1 MPDIRIETGNE
12 LLEIVLVQGE
22 TGPLSVRR
30 WGPRGAAPDLP
41 AGQSAVEVLTVDAGR
56 APSTPRSAG
65 GVVSQNLRYVS
76 HTAGTEAGWATLEV
90 LLRETDGDLEAV
102 LSIRTPPATR
112 AARAVVTITN
122 RSMDR
127 VRVVQ
132 AVSSL
137 ALQVALGGSAAT
149 SPDDLD
155 LASARSDWLGESRW
169 HTRLLRGDLV
179 DLALGAH
186 GNASA
191 RGCLTYAGTGAWST
205 GRALPTGA
213 LVQARPDDGTAA
225 AAFAWQIES
234 NGGWRW
240 EVGENTTGTYLA
252 LSGPTDADSQW
263 IARLAPGDS
272 FTTVPATLGT
282 GDGIEGAFA
291 ALTDFRRAARRD
303 HPDNQRL
310 PVVFNDYM
318 NTLMGDPTTEK
329 LLPLIDAAAEAGAEY
344 FVVDAGWYDDSGDW
358 WDSVGDWEPST
369 VRFPNGLGEVIDRI
383 RSRDMLPGLWLEP
396 EVVGVVSPAAERLP
410 VEAFLSRHGERI
422 VEHGRYHLDL
432 RHPAAIAH
440 LDAVVDRLVNDFG
453 VRYFKLDYNINPG
466 PGTDRAA
473 ASPGDGLLQ
482 HNRAHLAWLES
493 VLDRHP
499 HLVLEN
505 CASGAMRMD
514 FAMLSRLQLQSTSDQ
529 QDPQAYAP
537 IAAAAPLMVLPEQ
550 AANWAYPQPGMTD
563 EEIAFTLCTGI
574 LGRFYLSGYL
584 NTMSMPQQVLVAEA
598 VAAHKRIRHE
608 LAVGHASWP
617 LGIDQWTAPWVA
629 LAIGTAEVRH
639 LTLWKRNGAD
649 PTVRVPL
656 PDLVGLDLV
665 VDTVFPR
672 RLEPWEYRWDKVAAV
687 LTVTAGA
694 ESAARTLRIATSGLV
709 EQVTVDASVSTGGV
723 HGGATGMLYGL
734 ADEGVPSAALI
745 AGVRP
750 RTMAQKA
757 PHGLQHPG
765 GDALAQADG
774 YFAAGGSE
782 MVVYLQDVLAQ
793 WPYEEVGIDA
803 FCALA
808 QAMVAEVAAR
818 PDAHK
823 FVWVPFN
830 EGDWIWYADWSE
842 AGRARFLADWAT
854 VYRAIRAIDP
864 AARIVGPNES
874 HYYPERVRD
883 FFVYCVAN
891 DVVPQIMSWHEL
903 QPSSLEVY
911 PAHYRHYR
919 ELEKELGFGP
929 LPINIDEY
937 GNRRDMSNPAQLVQ
951 WIDLFETSKVDA
963 DLAYWTLAGNLDDHA
978 VNSGQ
983 ANGGWWL
990 LHWYA
995 GLTGHTVPV
1004 TVPHPDVRDSLRA
1017 LAAWDE
1023 SAAALSVLLGG
1034 TSADIALDLTG
1045 LSLTG
1050 PVRVRVSS
1058 VTWSGYEG
1066 DVSTPTL
1073 LRDDAATVRDGTLA
1087 LRIPNADPHAGFL
1100 VVVTPDGGGTPAPTS
1115 PWTVTVDTDAATTEG
1130 VTLVRHGDDPQHYT
1144 GSGRHAVTL
1153 AATTDAPSRVSF
1165 PVTVPT
1171 DGDYL
1176 LGITYGT
1183 DATPVT
1189 LGLVL
1194 DDAAPVQ
1201 LPAAPTLYSTYAG
1214 RLDTPVTLSA
1224 GAHEVTLTA
1233 AFGEVVTIDR
1243 IALTLLDPAPHR
1255 YDAVFARRA
1264 GGTVGHTAAVHG
1276 PGSVTLTGT
1285 DQLTF
1290 FIAVPSTGRYVLA
1303 VSADAGGTEP
1313 GSGGVSGAGTVLAVD
1328 GADVGAERAA
1338 VYLAVGVSVVTVRSS
1353 GAPVRVHSLSVT
1365 AEAGLSAA
1373 AVPGAGRR
1381 IPADRFTLA
1390 GPVRLAED
1398 HGTGYLDGFDS
1409 AEDSESAGSA
1419 GSAVIDLP
1427 DLLPGRY
1434 QLTVE
1439 YSNADRITGHLY
1451 NADVINRRLA
1461 VQRGTDAPTVVV
1473 FRHNYHWSNY
1483 QPHTVRFDVED
1494 GTGPLRLFA
1503 VDGPG
1508 PRIAAVRLDPLVRA
1522 GGTA

>member
-30 WGPRGAAPDLP
+30 WGPRGSAPDLP
-41 AGQSAVEVLTVDAGR
+41 AGQSAVEILTVDAGR
-56 APSTPRSAG
+56 APSTPRAAG
-65 GVVSQNLRYVS
+65 GVVSQNLRYLS
-76 HTAGTEAGWATLEV
+76 HTSSTEAGWATLEV
-90 LLRETDGDLEAV
+90 LLRETGGDLEAT

-112 AARAVVTITN
+112 AARATVTITN
-122 RSMDR
+122 RSTDR

-137 ALQVALGGSAAT
+137 ALQVALGGAAAA
-149 SPDDLD
+149 SPDDLN
-155 LASARSDWLGESRW
+155 LASARCDWIGESRW
-169 HTRLLRGDLV
+169 STRLLREDLV

-186 GNASA
+186 GDTSA
-191 RGCLTYAGTGAWST
+191 RGCLAYSSTGSWST
-205 GRALPTGA
+205 GRALPAGA
-213 LVQARPDDGTAA
+213 LVEARPAEDALP

-240 EVGENTTGTYLA
+240 EVGENAAGTYLA
-252 LSGPTDADSQW
+252 LGGPTDADSQW
-263 IARLAPGDS
+263 VARLAPGES
-272 FTTVPATLGT
+272 FTTVPATLAAGA
-282 GDGIEGAFA
+282 GIEGAFA
-291 ALTDFRRAARRD
+291 ALTDFRRAARRG

-310 PVVFNDYM
+310 SVVFNDYM

-344 FVVDAGWYDDSGDW
+344 FCVDAGWYDDSGDW

-383 RSRDMLPGLWLEP
+383 RSRDLVPGLWLEP
-396 EVVGVVSPAAERLP
+396 EVVGVASPAAERLP
-410 VEAFLSRHGERI
+410 AEAFFSRHGERI

-440 LDAVVDRLVNDFG
+440 LDEVVDRLVNDFG

-466 PGTDRAA
+466 PGTDLAA
-473 ASPGDGLLQ
+473 TSPGDGLLQ

-499 HLVLEN
+499 DLVLEN

-529 QDPQAYAP
+529 QDPQTYAS
-537 IAAAAPLMVLPEQ
+537 IAAAAPLMMLPEQ
-550 AANWAYPQPGMTD
+550 AANWAYPQPSMTD
-563 EEIAFTLCTGI
+563 EGMAFTLCTGI

-584 NTMSMPQQVLVAEA
+584 NTMTMPQQVLVAEA
-598 VAAHKRIRHE
+598 VAAHKRMRHE

-629 LAIGTAEVRH
+629 LAIGTVEVRH
-639 LTLWKRNGAD
+639 LTLWKRDGAE

-656 PDLVGLDLV
+656 PDLAGLDVV

-672 RLEPWEYRWDKVAAV
+672 RLEPWEYRWDSVAAV

-694 ESAARTLRIATSGLV
+694 AAAARTLRISTGPLV
-709 EQVTVDASVSTGGV
+709 EQVTVDAGVSTGAV

-757 PHGLQHPG
+757 PHGLQHPN
-765 GDALAQADG
+765 GDALRQADG

-782 MVVYLQDVLAQ
+782 MVVYMQDVLAQ
-793 WPYEEVGIDA
+793 WPYEEVGIEA
-803 FCALA
+803 FCELA
-808 QAMVAEVAAR
+808 QTMVTEVAAR
-818 PDAHK
+818 PDADR

-830 EGDWIWYADWSE
+830 EGDWIWYADWS
-842 AGRARFLADWAT
+842 ATGRARFLADWAT
-854 VYRAIRAIDP
+854 VYRAIRAVDP

-919 ELEKELGFGP
+919 ELEQELGFGP

-1004 TVPHPDVRDSLRA
+1004 TVPHPGVRDSLRA
-1017 LAAWDE
+1017 LAAWDD
-1023 SAAALSVLLGG
+1023 SASSLSVLLGG
-1034 TSADIALDLTG
+1034 TSADIGLNLTG

-1050 PVRVRVSS
+1050 AVRVRVSS

-1066 DVSTPTL
+1066 DVSAPTL
-1073 LRDDAATVRDGTLA
+1073 LRDDAATVQDGTLGVH
-1087 LRIPNADPHAGFL
+1087 IPNADPHAGFL
-1100 VVVTPDGGGTPAPTS
+1100 VVVTPDGGGTAAPLA
-1115 PWTVTVDTDAATTEG
+1115 PWSVTVDTDLARTAAAGTTG

-1144 GSGRHAVTL
+1144 GSGRHSLTL
-1153 AATTDAPSRVSF
+1153 AATADADSRVTF
-1165 PVTVPT
+1165 PVTVPET
-1171 DGDYL
+1171 GAYL

-1189 LGLVL
+1189 LGLAI
-1194 DDAAPVQ
+1194 DGAAPVQ
-1201 LPAAPTLYSTYAG
+1201 LPAPPTLYTTYAG
-1214 RLDTPVTLSA
+1214 RLDTTVHLSA
-1224 GAHEVTLTA
+1224 GAHDVTLTA
-1233 AFGEVVTIDR
+1233 GIGEVVAIDR
-1243 IALTLLDPAPHR
+1243 ISLTRVEAKARR
-1255 YDAVFARRA
+1255 YDAVFAWRTGA
-1264 GGTVGHTAAVHG
+1264 AVEHTAAVHG
-1276 PGSVTLTGT
+1276 PGSVTLAGAAL
-1285 DQLTF
+1285 LTF
-1290 FIAVPSTGRYVLA
+1290 FIAVPSTGRYTLAVAADGAAGAGADAVLA
-1303 VSADAGGTEP
+1303 V
-1313 GSGGVSGAGTVLAVD
+1313 GGV
-1328 GADVGAERAA
+1328 DVGAGPAA
-1338 VYLAVGVSVVTVRSS
+1338 VYLAVGVSVVTVRST
-1353 GAPVRVHSLSVT
+1353 GAPVRVHSLSVSAEPAPEPTTGPGTGIRIT
-1365 AEAGLSAA
+1365 A
-1373 AVPGAGRR
+1373 
-1381 IPADRFTLA
+1381 DQFTLTE
-1390 GPVRLAED
+1390 PVRLAD
-1398 HGTGYLDGFDS
+1398 DAGTAYLEGFAPVGS
-1409 AEDSESAGSA
+1409 AAEVA

-1427 DLLPGRY
+1427 DLDPGDY
-1434 QLTVE
+1434 MLTLE
-1439 YSNADRITGHLY
+1439 YSNADRATGHLY

-1461 VQRGTDAPTVVV
+1461 IRRGTDAPSTVVL
-1473 FRHNYHWSNY
+1473 RHNYSWSNY
-1483 QPHTVRFDVED
+1483 QPLTVPFRVLA
-1494 GTGPLRLFA
+1494 GTGPLHIA
-1503 VDGPG
+1503 AAGGPG
-1508 PRIAAVRLDPLVRA
+1508 PRIVAVRLDPLVGS
-1522 GGTA
+1522 GGAA

>member
-1 MPDIRIETGNE
+1 MSDIRIETGNE
-12 LLEIVLVQGE
+12 VLEIVLVQSGDA
-22 TGPLSVRR
+22 PLSVRR

-41 AGQSAVEVLTVDAGR
+41 AGQSAVEILTVDAGR
-56 APSTPRSAG
+56 APSTPRGTG

-76 HTAGTEAGWATLEV
+76 HTTGTVAGWVVLEV
-90 LLRETDGDLEAV
+90 LLREEDGGLEAV
-102 LSIRTPPATR
+102 LTIQTPPAVR
-112 AARAVVTITN
+112 AARATVTITN
-122 RSMDR
+122 RSADR

-132 AVSSL
+132 AVSSV
-137 ALQVALGGSAAT
+137 ALQVALGAAGTT

-155 LASARSDWLGESRW
+155 VASANCDWIGESRW
-169 HTRLLRGDLV
+169 SSRLLRGDLV

-186 GNASA
+186 GDASA
-191 RGCLTYAGTGAWST
+191 RGCLSYAGTGSWST
-205 GRALPTGA
+205 GRALPVGA
-213 LVQARPDDGTAA
+213 LIETRTDAGTTPAA
-225 AAFAWQIES
+225 YAWQIES

-240 EVGENTTGTYLA
+240 EVGENTNGSYLA
-252 LSGPTDADSQW
+252 LGGPTDADSQW
-263 IARLAPGDS
+263 LARLAPGDS
-272 FTTVPATLGT
+272 FSTVPATLGT
-282 GDGIEGAFA
+282 GAGIEGAFA

-310 PVVFNDYM
+310 SVVFNDYM

-344 FVVDAGWYDDSGDW
+344 FCVDAGWYDDSGDW

-383 RSRDMLPGLWLEP
+383 RSRDMQPGLWLEP
-396 EVVGVVSPAAERLP
+396 EVVGVASPAAERLP
-410 VEAFLSRHGERI
+410 AEAFFSRHGERV

-466 PGTDRAA
+466 PGTDRGA

-499 HLVLEN
+499 DLVLEN

-529 QDPQAYAP
+529 QDPQTYAP
-537 IAAAAPLMVLPEQ
+537 IAAAAPLMMLPEQ

-563 EEIAFTLCTGI
+563 EEIAFALCTGI

-584 NTMSMPQQVLVAEA
+584 NSMTMPQQVLVAEA
-598 VAAHKRIRHE
+598 VAAHKRMRHE

-629 LAIGTAEVRH
+629 LAIGTPDTRH
-639 LTLWKRNGAD
+639 LTLWKRDGAD
-649 PTVRVPL
+649 PSVQVPL
-656 PDLVGLDLV
+656 PDLAGLDLV
-665 VDTVFPR
+665 IDTVFPR
-672 RLEPWEYRWDKVAAV
+672 RLEPWQYRWDKATAV
-687 LTVTAGA
+687 LTITAGPDV
-694 ESAARTLRIATSGLV
+694 AARTLRIATRPMV
-709 EQVTVDASVSTGGV
+709 EQVTVDAGVNTGAV

-757 PHGLQHPG
+757 PHGKQHPN
-765 GDALAQADG
+765 GDALSQADG

-782 MVVYLQDVLAQ
+782 MVVYMQDVLAE
-793 WPYEEVGIDA
+793 WPYEEIGIDR
-803 FCALA
+803 FCELA
-808 QAMVAEVAAR
+808 QAMVTEVAAR

-830 EGDWIWYADWSE
+830 EGDWIWYADWSA

-854 VYRAIRAIDP
+854 MYRAIRAVDP

-874 HYYPERVRD
+874 HYYPDRVRD

-919 ELEKELGFGP
+919 ELEAELGFGP

-1017 LAAWDE
+1017 LAAWDATA
-1023 SAAALSVLLGG
+1023 SSLTVLLGG
-1034 TSADIALDLTG
+1034 TVADIVLDFTG
-1045 LSLTG
+1045 LNLIG

-1073 LRDDAATVRDGTLA
+1073 LCDDAATVQDGTLA
-1087 LRIPNADPHAGFL
+1087 VRIPNRDPHAGFL
-1100 VVVTPDGGGTPAPTS
+1100 VVVTPDGGGTAASAAPWS
-1115 PWTVTVDTDAATTEG
+1115 VTVDTDAARTEG
-1130 VTLVRHGDDPQHYT
+1130 GTLVRHGDDPQHYT

-1153 AATTDAPSRVSF
+1153 AATADAASRVTF
-1165 PVTVPT
+1165 PVTVPA

-1189 LGLVL
+1189 LGLTI
-1194 DDAAPVQ
+1194 DGAAAVA
-1201 LPAAPTLYSTYAG
+1201 LPAPATLYTTYTG
-1214 RLDTPVTLSA
+1214 RLDTLVTLTA
-1224 GAHEVTLTA
+1224 GAHEVTVA
-1233 AFGEVVTIDR
+1233 GKVGEVVAIDR
-1243 IALTLLDPAPHR
+1243 VSLTRVDPVPR
-1255 YDAVFARRA
+1255 RFDAIFAWRT
-1264 GGTVGHTAAVHG
+1264 GGTVDHTAAVHG
-1276 PGSVTLTGT
+1276 PGSVTVTGA
-1285 DQLTF
+1285 DELTF
-1290 FIAVPSTGRYVLA
+1290 YVAVPRTGRYTLS
-1303 VSADAGGTEP
+1303 VSADTGDPGTAAP
-1313 GSGGVSGAGTVLAVD
+1313 ARLAVD
-1328 GADVGAERAA
+1328 GVDVGTGQAA
-1338 VYLAVGVSVVTVRSS
+1338 VYLAVGVSVVTVRST
-1353 GAPVRVHSLSVT
+1353 GAPVRVHSLSL
-1365 AEAGLSAA
+1365 AEVPEPAA
-1373 AVPGAGRR
+1373 ERLT
-1381 IPADRFTLA
+1381 ADRFTLA
-1390 GPVRLAED
+1390 GSVRLVQDA
-1398 HGTGYLDGFDS
+1398 GVAYLDGFGGAD
-1409 AEDSESAGSA
+1409 ESGDEAAAAGPA

-1427 DLLPGRY
+1427 DLAPGAY
-1434 QLTVE
+1434 LLTLE
-1439 YSNADRITGHLY
+1439 YSNADRATGHMY

-1461 VQRGTDAPTVVV
+1461 IQRGDDAPTVVV
-1473 FRHNYHWSNY
+1473 VRHNYSWTNY
-1483 QPHTVRFDVED
+1483 QPLTVRFDVVS
-1494 GTGPLRLFA
+1494 GTGPLRLAA

-1508 PRIAAVRLDPLVRA
+1508 PRVVAVRLNPLVA
-1522 GGTA
+1522 PGGAR

>member
-1 MPDIRIETGNE
+1 MSDIRIETGNE
-12 LLEIVLVQGE
+12 LLEIVLVQSE

-41 AGQSAVEVLTVDAGR
+41 AGQSAVEILTVEAGR

-76 HTAGTEAGWATLEV
+76 HRAGSDAGWATLEV
-90 LLRETDGDLEAV
+90 LLRETDGDLEAT
-102 LSIRTPPATR
+102 LSIHTPPAVR
-112 AARAVVTITN
+112 AARAQVTVTN
-122 RSMDR
+122 RSPDR
-127 VRVVQ
+127 VRVLQ
-132 AVSSL
+132 AVGSL
-137 ALQVALGGSAAT
+137 ALQVALGSAAVT
-149 SPDDLD
+149 SPDELD
-155 LASARSDWLGESRW
+155 LASARCDWLGESRW

-191 RGCLTYAGTGAWST
+191 RGCLSYASTGSWST
-205 GRALPTGA
+205 GRFLPAGA
-213 LVQARPDDGTAA
+213 LVQADAPAA
-225 AAFAWQIES
+225 AAAYAWQIES

-240 EVGENTTGTYLA
+240 EVGENTAGTYLA
-252 LSGPTDADSQW
+252 LGGPTDADSQW
-263 IARLAPGDS
+263 IARLAPGES
-272 FTTVPATLGT
+272 FTTVPATLGAGT
-282 GDGIEGAFA
+282 GIEGAFA

-303 HPDNQRL
+303 HPDNRNL

-344 FVVDAGWYDDSGDW
+344 FCVDAGWYDDSGDW

-383 RSRDMLPGLWLEP
+383 RNRDMKPGLWLEP

-410 VEAFLSRHGERI
+410 AAAFLSRHGERI

-466 PGTDRAA
+466 PGTDLDAV
-473 ASPGDGLLQ
+473 SPGDGLLQ

-499 HLVLEN
+499 DLVLEN

-537 IAAAAPLMVLPEQ
+537 IAAAAPLMMLPEQ
-550 AANWAYPQPGMTD
+550 AANWAYPQPSMTD

-584 NTMSMPQQVLVAEA
+584 NTMTMPQQVLVAEA
-598 VAAHKRIRHE
+598 VAAHKRMRHE

-629 LAIGTAEVRH
+629 LAIGTADVRH
-639 LTLWKRNGAD
+639 LTLWKRDGAE

-672 RLEPWEYRWDKVAAV
+672 RLEPWEYRWDKAAAV

-694 ESAARTLRIATSGLV
+694 ASAARTLRIATSPLV
-709 EQVTVDASVSTGGV
+709 DTVTVDASVSTGAV

-757 PHGLQHPG
+757 PHGLQHPN
-765 GDALAQADG
+765 GDALRQADG

-782 MVVYLQDVLAQ
+782 MVVYMQDVLAQ
-793 WPYEEVGIDA
+793 WPYEEVGIEA
-803 FCALA
+803 FCDLA
-808 QAMVAEVAAR
+808 QTMVAEVAAR

-842 AGRARFLADWAT
+842 TGRARFLADWAT
-854 VYRAIRAIDP
+854 IYRAMRAVDP
-864 AARIVGPNES
+864 AARIAGPNES
-874 HYYPERVRD
+874 HYYPDRVRD
-883 FFVYCVAN
+883 FFGYCVAN

-919 ELEKELGFGP
+919 ELEAELGFGP

-937 GNRRDMSNPAQLVQ
+937 GNRRDMSNPGQLVQ

-995 GLTGHTVPV
+995 SLTGHTVPV
-1004 TVPHPDVRDSLRA
+1004 TVPHPAVRDSLRA
-1017 LAAWDE
+1017 VAAWDE

-1034 TSADIALDLTG
+1034 SEADIELHLTG
-1045 LSLTG
+1045 LSLAG
-1050 PVRVRVSS
+1050 PARVRVSS

-1066 DVSTPTL
+1066 DVSTPAL
-1073 LRDDAATVRDGTLA
+1073 LRDDAVTVRDGALT
-1087 LRIPNADPHAGFL
+1087 LRIPNKDPHAGFL
-1100 VVVTPDGGGTPAPTS
+1100 VVVTPDGGGTAASAAPWS
-1115 PWTVTVDTDAATTEG
+1115 VTVDTDAATADG
-1130 VTLVRHGDDPQHYT
+1130 VTRVRHGDDPQHYT
-1144 GSGRHAVTL
+1144 GSGRHAVSLTGSAD
-1153 AATTDAPSRVSF
+1153 AASRVSF
-1165 PVTVPT
+1165 PVTVPAA
-1171 DGDYL
+1171 GDYL

-1189 LGLVL
+1189 LGLAL
-1194 DDAAPVQ
+1194 DGAAAVEV
-1201 LPAAPTLYSTYAG
+1201 PAPPTLSSTYAG
-1214 RLDTPVTLSA
+1214 RLDTPVALVA
-1224 GAHEVTLTA
+1224 GDHEVTLGVGA
-1233 AFGEVVTIDR
+1233 GEVVAIDR
-1243 IALTLLDPAPHR
+1243 ISLTLIDPAPR
-1255 YDAVFARRA
+1255 RFDAVFAWRA
-1264 GGTVGHTAAVHG
+1264 GGTVEHTAAVHG
-1276 PGSVTLTGT
+1276 PGSVTLVGT
-1285 DQLTF
+1285 DELTF
-1290 FIAVPSTGRYVLA
+1290 FVAVPSTGRYALT
-1303 VSADAGGTEP
+1303 VSADAGDPSREAA
-1313 GSGGVSGAGTVLAVD
+1313 VALAVD
-1328 GADVGAERAA
+1328 GAGVGAGRAS
-1338 VYLAVGVSVVTVRSS
+1338 VYLAVGVSVVIVRST
-1353 GAPVRVHSLSVT
+1353 GAPARVHSLSVT
-1365 AEAGLSAA
+1365 ADSEPAA
-1373 AVPGAGRR
+1373 AAAAGAPGVGNRVIA
-1381 IPADRFTLA
+1381 AQFTLTGTVGLADDA
-1390 GPVRLAED
+1390 GI
-1398 HGTGYLDGFDS
+1398 GYLDGFTLADDT
-1409 AEDSESAGSA
+1409 AAGVGPA
-1419 GSAVIDLP
+1419 GAAAIDLP
-1427 DLLPGRY
+1427 DLTPGAY
-1434 QLTVE
+1434 MLTLE
-1439 YSNADRITGHLY
+1439 YSNADRATGHMY

-1461 VQRGTDAPTVVV
+1461 ISRGTDAPTVVV
-1473 FRHNYHWSNY
+1473 FRHNYSWSNY
-1483 QPHTVRFDVED
+1483 QPLTVRFDVVD
-1494 GTGPLRLFA
+1494 GSGPLRITA
-1503 VDGPG
+1503 VDGAG
-1508 PRIAAVRLDPLVRA
+1508 PRIVAARLDPLVRT
-1522 GGTA
+1522 GGAE